1 MSKLDRVS
9 TGNSFKENLEV
20 IKTYIEMLLKGKVEK
35 TTNPVKDKVEE
46 ILKNEE
52 PSFIEKLK
60 GLFGGN
66 NNQKR
71 KLDKYESHLEDQDEY
86 IPHDME
92 FGENL
97 DEESRFAEISPGF
110 IGYFT
115 SGKKSYFDNI
125 TNLWSKK
132 KNLNPLNHQIDT
144 TKRSY
149 SYAGT
154 LPKGTTSIPLPEGS
168 LPDINS
174 IHFTGKTTPIFQID
188 QNNCLYIT
196 SQEKQYISFKFY
208 INQSLQLNG
217 PIQEDSKKIVFD
229 KLTNNTK
236 DFLEFIKNNDS
247 KTKALKI
254 KEYILKTKKY
264 STRLQGTLRDKSSSK
279 NYISNLD
286 KSDVLECFSAN
297 SLFVGLAREVG
308 IPARLVVGHMVQSLD
323 KDGKSL
329 LSSNNG
335 HAWSEIWNE
344 KIGKWERIDATPTT
358 KEDGS
363 ESNENLDQNQSGQDK
378 ATDSNIDQNGQG
390 QSGNQPGCQS
400 QGNSQASEEKSGE
413 QGSQTGNGN
422 QSGGDGQQGGGK
434 STSEVLEELIK
445 KAKDDNLTK
454 QAENLKKTIE
464 KLEKASKKEEIR
476 DILDKSG
483 LTDFAKDMVDKV
495 GNEEIL
501 KQEKE
506 NLKNIDDEKSVD
518 NALEN
523 SLLDEDFK
531 SKLQDYAREIKKD
544 IQEQKIKMK
553 SEMEK
558 MGFSEEELRLYKL
571 YKELEKELEPEVKK
585 QIKALEKILPPVF
598 RIEEDRDNHHKSG
611 TKIGNS
617 GKLVNYAVTGDERI
631 FRRNK
636 EIAEINEINMFETII
651 IDRSGS
657 MGNFETPN
665 SPLREA
671 IKAAIIR
678 AKVLEYFKVNFS
690 IVIFDTE
697 MEEIMEFG
705 EKFSDK
711 RKNNIPSRLMRA
723 IMKSGGT
730 DIGQPLSYVFESMKR
745 YARKNGQKSFG
756 NISFLGDG
764 EPTNGLKDSVLKA
777 LIKQIRGQ
785 NFGLTAY
792 YINGSSQN
800 ISGLQEYFGDETS
813 GGTVVVRNVS
823 ELTEKLIG
831 AYNENL
837 RKIIKR
843 YSNKN

>member
-20 IKTYIEMLLKGKVEK
+20 IKTYIEMLLKWKVEK

-60 GLFGGN
+60 GLFWWN

-92 FGENL
+92 FWENL
-97 DEESRFAEISPGF
+97 DEESRFAEISPWF
-110 IGYFT
+110 IWYFT
-115 SGKKSYFDNI
+115 SWKKSYFDNI

-149 SYAGT
+149 SYAWT
-154 LPKGTTSIPLPEGS
+154 LPKWTTSIPLPEWS

-174 IHFTGKTTPIFQID
+174 IHFTWKTTPIFQID

-208 INQSLQLNG
+208 INQSLQLNW

-264 STRLQGTLRDKSSSK
+264 STRLQWTLRDKSSSK

-297 SLFVGLAREVG
+297 SLFVWLAREVW
-308 IPARLVVGHMVQSLD
+308 IPARLVVWHMVQSLD
-323 KDGKSL
+323 KDWKSL
-329 LSSNNG
+329 LSSNNW

-344 KIGKWERIDATPTT
+344 KIWKWERIDATPTT
-358 KEDGS
+358 KEDWS
-363 ESNENLDQNQSGQDK
+363 ESNENLDQNQSWQDK
-378 ATDSNIDQNGQG
+378 ATDSNIDQNWQW
-390 QSGNQPGCQS
+390 QSWNQPWCQS
-400 QGNSQASEEKSGE
+400 QWNSQASEEKSWE
-413 QGSQTGNGN
+413 QWSQTGNWN
-422 QSGGDGQQGGGK
+422 QSWWDWQQWWWK

-476 DILDKSG
+476 DILDKSW

-495 GNEEIL
+495 WNEEIL

-558 MGFSEEELRLYKL
+558 MWFSEEELRLYKL

-598 RIEEDRDNHHKSG
+598 RIEEDRDNHHKSW
-611 TKIGNS
+611 TKIWNS
-617 GKLVNYAVTGDERI
+617 WKLVNYAVTWDERI

-651 IDRSGS
+651 IDRSWS
-657 MGNFETPN
+657 MWNFETPN

-697 MEEIMEFG
+697 MEEIMEFW

-723 IMKSGGT
+723 IMKSWWT
-730 DIGQPLSYVFESMKR
+730 DIWQPLSYVFESMKR
-745 YARKNGQKSFG
+745 YARKNWQKSFW
-756 NISFLGDG
+756 NISFLWDW
-764 EPTNGLKDSVLKA
+764 EPTNWLKDSVLKA
-777 LIKQIRGQ
+777 LIKQIRWQ
-785 NFGLTAY
+785 NFWLTAY
-792 YINGSSQN
+792 YINWSSQN
-800 ISGLQEYFGDETS
+800 ISGLQEYFWDETS
-813 GGTVVVRNVS
+813 WWTVVVRNVS
-823 ELTEKLIG
+823 ELTEKLIW